1 MAKVNEDEKNLIRR
15 YLIWCYKTTKEELD
29 RVDRKFTQLRVDRNI
44 LKELSKD
51 QVEGRRLLL
60 DGEYQ
65 KLLKEF
71 EGYIRQ
77 KEKDAFTAKFTNK
90 KSLKLVPRYEYL
102 MNRLRAIEKTIIS
115 MLGKK
120 ELRRVIHLY
129 EEEMI
134 SRILQS
140 REHA

>member
-120 ELRRVIHLY
+120 ELRRVVHLY